1 MKLKK
6 FLIAAM
12 AALSISM
19 TPASAEVVTVNG
31 AGISETAAINDAK
44 RNAVEQV
51 IGTAIKSR
59 STSIDLE
66 LVFDAIESRTQGY
79 VNSCEVLSKST
90 SGGTVNVTAR
100 VDVSAE
106 PTSELMKDV
115 EVVMNLNDPRLAV
128 VIEHYGDDGGDVYKR
143 NAERCAAAIREEL
156 VKRGFT
162 HVVDNPQNIDY
173 VILGNLSVSKP
184 REIKIPSWGG
194 ISSGTPTSVDTL
206 LSRSEAIMD
215 CKIKRVDTDEIIGE
229 AHSSGENIGVADG
242 SLDNQAVE
250 RLAAKSA
257 QEVRTIFNREARKI
271 FKSVKLFA
279 QSGDGMKILQFE
291 EILNQA
297 QGVTGVHVRT
307 FAGGRA
313 TIDVDTDLSPQ
324 NLYRVLAKSV
334 GGDLTLSLQGFT
346 STTLD
351 LAID

>member
-6 FLIAAM
+6 FLL
-12 AALSISM
+12 AALAVFSLSA
-19 TPASAEVVTVNG
+19 PLASAEIVTVNG
-31 AGISETAAINDAK
+31 SGASETAAINDAK

-59 STSIDLE
+59 SAMADLQ
-66 LVFDAIESRTQGY
+66 LIFDAIESRTQGY
-79 VNSCEVLSKST
+79 VNSCEVLSSNT

-106 PTSELMKDV
+106 PSSALMKDV
-115 EVVMNLNDPRLAV
+115 EVVLNLNDPRLAV
-128 VIEHYGDDGGDVYKR
+128 VIEHYGDDGGDIFKR

-162 HVVDNPQNIDY
+162 HVVDNPKNIDY
-173 VILGNLSVSKP
+173 VIIGNLSVSKP
-184 REIKIPSWGG
+184 RDIKIPSW
-194 ISSGTPTSVDTL
+194 SSITSSTPTSAETF
-206 LSRSEAIMD
+206 LSKSEAIMD

-229 AHSSGENIGVADG
+229 AHSSGESIGVEDG
-242 SLDNQAVE
+242 LDNQAVTK
-250 RLAAKSA
+250 LAANSA
-257 QEVRTIFNREARKI
+257 QEVRVIFNREARKI

-279 QSGDGMKILQFE
+279 QSGDGMKILQLE
-291 EILNQA
+291 EILQQT

-324 NLYRVLAKSV
+324 NLYRVLMTAV
-334 GGDLTLSLQGFT
+334 GGVLTLNLQGFT

-351 LAID
+351 LSID